1 MYLKSLKSLAVIN
14 ESCCWSF
21 QRPPVKRRLLV
32 GVLRG
37 NFVHHCCRGGG
48 GDVCCW
54 WFVSLRVAQ
63 FLQVRS
69 PWLWH
74 KMIWYPKWFGDLP
87 WPTTKYGCNLFVT
100 SWHTYILTWQ
110 QLAASSRPE
119 FESAYCGELW
129 LYSRGW
135 WIKLC
140 FKNLEDFFFSK
151 DGMTS
156 KLMEDLAKIFKRTCL
171 RLTFSGG
178 RFLKWHHLVLRHP
191 SNMTENFRTWEVGTA
206 IRWNYN
212 IMDAIYCGVKLL

>member
-1 MYLKSLKSLAVIN
+1 MKSC
-14 ESCCWSF
+14 ES
-21 QRPPVKRRLLV
+21 P
-32 GVLRG
+32 
-37 NFVHHCCRGGG
+37 NFCRWEAHGFG
-48 GDVCCW
+48 
-54 WFVSLRVAQ
+54 S
-63 FLQVRS
+63 
-69 PWLWH
+69 
-74 KMIWYPKWFGDLP
+74 KWFDTQNDLGTYHDLP

-135 WIKLC
+135 WINCAL
-140 FKNLEDFFFSK
+140 KNLEFFFFSK

-156 KLMEDLAKIFKRTCL
+156 KSMEDLVNIFKRTCL

-191 SNMTENFRTWEVGTA
+191 SNVTENFRTWEVGTA

-212 IMDAIYCGVKLL
+212 IMEAIYCGVKLLTLIDVTARCYVIM